1 MRRATKSSSTK
12 RSTHLDLV
20 DDDGIGSSKIHKP
33 KTKSKADLAK
43 AIFCALVALG
53 TLYYNYDKVFNRK
66 GKTAKVKPLTY
77 KERILPHQLS
87 LPPDSIYRT
96 KVEDIHGERKQ
107 LMEYSG
113 SVSLVVNVACEWGLT
128 HSNYKELAVLHER
141 YKSRGFKVL
150 AFPSNDFHQEK
161 NTNAE
166 ILDYVKTNFPEVHFP
181 MFSRA
186 PLATNIVFQ
195 LCQKHT
201 NEGVEWNL

>member
-113 SVSLVVNVACEWGLT
+113 SVSLVVNVACE
-128 HSNYKELAVLHER
+128 
-141 YKSRGFKVL
+141 
-150 AFPSNDFHQEK
+150 
-161 NTNAE
+161 
-166 ILDYVKTNFPEVHFP
+166 
-181 MFSRA
+181 
-186 PLATNIVFQ
+186 
-195 LCQKHT
+195 
-201 NEGVEWNL
+201 